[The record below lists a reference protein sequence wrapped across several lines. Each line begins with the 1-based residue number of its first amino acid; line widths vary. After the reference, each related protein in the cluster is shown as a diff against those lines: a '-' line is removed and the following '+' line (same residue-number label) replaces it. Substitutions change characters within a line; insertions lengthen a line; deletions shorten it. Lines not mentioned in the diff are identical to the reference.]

1 MIDAFCR
8 WWLRDE
14 IEDKKSLIAAYL
26 GLIEEY
32 RNQKN

>member
-14 IEDKKSLIAAYL
+14 LADKKALIAAYL
-26 GLIEEY
+26 ELIEEY